1 MQEKILT
8 ALTLEM
14 KDRGLKFT
22 MDDLARRLGISKRTL
37 YEHFSSKEQLIT
49 SLLEHSFAE
58 VESKRAEISNN
69 PALDIPTKLQKMLTV
84 RSVVWM
90 EGSEHIV
97 LDIKN
102 QMPKQWQLIKNH
114 TDEQGQMFDYLLQQ
128 GIDDGTLRPVFL
140 PAIRTLIAG
149 SISEFANIDFLLTHK
164 TTFYEMMSIIVD
176 IIING
181 IKNPDFTSSAQG
193 GKHSE

>member
-37 YEHFSSKEQLIT
+37 YEHFSSKEQLIA

-58 VESKRAEISNN
+58 VKSKRTEIFNN

-84 RSVVWM
+84 RSVLWM
-90 EGSEHIV
+90 EGSEHIAI
-97 LDIKN
+97 DIKN
-102 QMPKQWQLIKNH
+102 QMPRQWQLITAH
-114 TDEQGQMFDYLLQQ
+114 SDEQWQMFDYLLQQ
-128 GIDDGTLRPVFL
+128 GIDDDTLRPVFL
-140 PAIRTLIAG
+140 PAIRTLISG
-149 SISEFANIDFLLTHK
+149 SIGEFANIDFLLAHK
-164 TTFYEMMSIIVD
+164 TTFYEMMSTIVD

-181 IKNPDFTSSAQG
+181 IKNPDFTSSTQG